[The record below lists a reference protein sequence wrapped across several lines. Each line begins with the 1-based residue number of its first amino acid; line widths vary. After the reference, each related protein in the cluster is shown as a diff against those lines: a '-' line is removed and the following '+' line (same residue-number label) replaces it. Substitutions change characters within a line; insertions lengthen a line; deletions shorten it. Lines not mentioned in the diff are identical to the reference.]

1 MAVDWSNEQNDAIAA
16 DYFTMLADPIVGR
29 PYGNAEHNR
38 FPQAVIGRPR
48 GSIEYKHQNISAVL
62 KMRAGADR
70 SRQEARYK
78 GGGSS
83 NAGIG
88 CARSDPVAPALAGE
102 TLPIKSTPD
111 TIGGLAR
118 AQWPD
123 DREQAKGG
131 DHKTNYNAGAAVHAN
146 LRSADNAARYI
157 YS

>member
-78 GGGSS
+78 VGGSS
-83 NAGIG
+83 NLRFSGVKAAEALTFYL
-88 CARSDPVAPALAGE
+88 ARELVAPARTPL
-102 TLPIKSTPD
+102 LP
-111 TIGGLAR
+111 R
-118 AQWPD
+118 
-123 DREQAKGG
+123 
-131 DHKTNYNAGAAVHAN
+131 
-146 LRSADNAARYI
+146 
-157 YS
+157 